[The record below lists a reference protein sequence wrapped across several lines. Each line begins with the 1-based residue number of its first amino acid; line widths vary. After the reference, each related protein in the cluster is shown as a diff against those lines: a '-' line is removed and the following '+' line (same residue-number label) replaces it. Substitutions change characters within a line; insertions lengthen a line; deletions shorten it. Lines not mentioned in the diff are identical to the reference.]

1 MRFKKQTAA
10 LVVMLAA
17 GLTVVGWFLNW
28 GVGVGVGA
36 DYVHEIRKNIEIF
49 GLVYQEISK
58 KYVEPVDP
66 DKFMKAGIN
75 GMLETLDPY
84 TTLIEDESNSHLQI
98 ITTGKYG
105 GLGMRIGA
113 QQGWP
118 TVVEQPFEDDPAGK
132 AGIREGDRII
142 MIDGQST
149 KGLSIN
155 EVAKRLRGEI
165 GTPVTLK
172 IEREGEP
179 EPLEFRLIRAEI
191 TILDVSYSGIIRD
204 GVGYIKLSGF
214 SKNAGYEIRQAIREL
229 QPKGMKSLI
238 LDLRNNPGGLLEA
251 AVSVTENFIRKGEL
265 VVSTRGRIEESVKE
279 YRSDVDPIAG
289 DLPLVVLVNEFSASA
304 SEIVAGAIQDH
315 DRGVV
320 IGQPTFGKGL
330 VQTVVPIT
338 RDAALKITTAKYY
351 IPSGRLIQRVDR
363 LRGPHT
369 PEAAREEGEGEGEE
383 GTSGTATIAAELN
396 HDSTHVYYTL
406 KNRREMRGG
415 GGIQPDL
422 RVEVP
427 PLNRYQYE
435 LRRKSLFFHFALTYA
450 SQHRDLPR
458 NFTVDD
464 NLLAQFRAFLA
475 EKGFTYVSESEDRLA
490 DLKKAA
496 AEEGYGGTLSPEINR
511 LESAL
516 QTLKADDFNRNRDY
530 IARELEREI
539 AAKLFGTR
547 AKVEATF
554 DDDPYLAEAIKV
566 LQNQERYLAILGA
579 SVRQKG

>member
-1 MRFKKQTAA
+1 MTFKKQTAA
-10 LVVMLAA
+10 LVVVLAA
-17 GLTVVGWFLNW
+17 GLTVVGWFFNW
-28 GVGVGVGA
+28 GLGVGA

-66 DKFMKAGIN
+66 EKFMKAGIN
-75 GMLETLDPY
+75 GMLSTLDPY

-105 GLGMRIGA
+105 GLGMRIGE

-142 MIDGQST
+142 MIDGQTT
-149 KGLSIN
+149 KGLTIN

-165 GTPVTLK
+165 GTAVTLK
-172 IEREGEP
+172 IEREGEQ

-191 TILDVSYSGIIRD
+191 TILDVSYAGLIRD

-238 LDLRNNPGGLLEA
+238 LDLRNNPGGLLDA
-251 AVSVTENFIRKGEL
+251 AVSVAENFIKKGDL

-279 YRSDVDPIAG
+279 YRSDDEPIAG

-304 SEIVAGAIQDH
+304 SEIVAGAIQDL

-338 RDAALKITTAKYY
+338 RDTALKITTAKYY

-363 LRGPHT
+363 LRSAHSA
-369 PEAAREEGEGEGEE
+369 EAALEEGEGEEDA
-383 GTSGTATIAAELN
+383 SGTTTIASELN

-406 KNRREMRGG
+406 KNRREVRGG
-415 GGIQPDL
+415 GGIKPDL
-422 RVEVP
+422 RVELP

-450 SQHRDLPR
+450 NQHRDLPR

-464 NLLAQFRAFLA
+464 NLLAQFRAFIA
-475 EKGFTYVSESEDRLA
+475 EKGFSYVSESEDRLA
-490 DLKKAA
+490 ELKKVV
-496 AEEGYGGTLSPEINR
+496 AEEGYYSTLTPEINR
-511 LESAL
+511 LEAAL

-530 IARELEREI
+530 IVRELEKEI

-566 LQNQERYLAILGA
+566 LQNRERYLAILGA
-579 SVRQKG
+579 TAKQKG